1 MKSCNKTFEIGDT
14 FESPRSLQT
23 ILSHLIELIFQVP
36 APTLSR
42 TPAIPQ
48 MSEPEPEMGEN
59 TIEILQAIGYSAD
72 EIKSMQANGAVE
84 STKAQSKL

>member
-1 MKSCNKTFEIGDT
+1 
-14 FESPRSLQT
+14 
-23 ILSHLIELIFQVP
+23 
-36 APTLSR
+36 
-42 TPAIPQ
+42 

-59 TIEILQAIGYSAD
+59 TIEILQAIGYSTD